1 MASPDINTEDFQ
13 AAVDCLSTREDV
25 DPEKIGLVGICGW
38 GGLALNTAAIDTRV
52 KATVT
57 STMYDMGRVNAK
69 GYFDQEDSE
78 EARHAKRQALNAQR
92 TKDYQTGTYALGGR
106 CSGPLPEDAPFF
118 VKDYHDYYKT
128 NRGVS
133 QTFPQLQRRL
143 ECHRL
148 PVFPEPAH
156 PAIQPRDSQR
166 RTGHPWREGPFLLY
180 EPGRLCQHDGRQPLS
195 GK

>member
-1 MASPDINTEDFQ
+1 MASPDISTEDFQ

-25 DPEKIGLVGICGW
+25 DPEKIGLSASAAG

-92 TKDYQTGTYALGGR
+92 TKDYQTGTYALGG
-106 CSGPLPEDAPFF
+106 
-118 VKDYHDYYKT
+118 
-128 NRGVS
+128 GVVD
-133 QTFPQLQRRL
+133 PCQRM
-143 ECHRL
+143 
-148 PVFPEPAH
+148 PP
-156 PAIQPRDSQR
+156 S
-166 RTGHPWREGPFLLY
+166 
-180 EPGRLCQHDGRQPLS
+180 S
-195 GK
+195 

>member
-78 EARHAKRQALNAQR
+78 EARHAKQPGPQR
-92 TKDYQTGTYALGGR
+92 PAD
-106 CSGPLPEDAPFF
+106 E
-118 VKDYHDYYKT
+118 
-128 NRGVS
+128 
-133 QTFPQLQRRL
+133 
-143 ECHRL
+143 RL
-148 PVFPEPAH
+148 PNRH
-156 PAIQPRDSQR
+156 
-166 RTGHPWREGPFLLY
+166 LC
-180 EPGRLCQHDGRQPLS
+180 PGGAV
-195 GK
+195 